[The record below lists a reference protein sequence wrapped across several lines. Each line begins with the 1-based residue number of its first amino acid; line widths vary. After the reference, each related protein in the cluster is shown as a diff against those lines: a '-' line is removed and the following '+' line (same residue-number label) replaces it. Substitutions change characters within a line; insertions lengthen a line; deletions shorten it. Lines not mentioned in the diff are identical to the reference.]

1 MTETSLIFQGWVPI
15 DLLQSI
21 LGLAGCTLSKKKKKE
36 KGEKRSNSDSPKKVL
51 EMLVCCSS
59 KENSLLLSFFW
70 IASVPL
76 QLAVEI

>member
-1 MTETSLIFQGWVPI
+1 MPI

-21 LGLAGCTLSKKKKKE
+21 LGLAGCTLSNKKE
-36 KGEKRSNSDSPKKVL
+36 KGEKRSKSDSPKKVL
-51 EMLVCCSS
+51 EMLVCCSA